1 MGKGSDSESDLAL
14 QPEDAENVVGGVR
27 KKQVKAKLSGAG
39 YVTDA
44 NIPSTSVAGGTP
56 SPLGPQPDE
65 SYMDPSV

>member
-39 YVTDA
+39 A
-44 NIPSTSVAGGTP
+44 RIKRI
-56 SPLGPQPDE
+56 E
-65 SYMDPSV
+65 